1 MELKLIESS
10 TTPHSGYG
18 AGSGEI
24 IREEY
29 ECPCGNGKVI
39 YEKEAIP
46 GFRDADVYCTC
57 KECYEKHEFS
67 RGTAQAKKVI

>member
-1 MELKLIESS
+1 LSKWKLNKKKGSDDMELKLIESS

-39 YEKEAIP
+39 YEK
-46 GFRDADVYCTC
+46 RS
-57 KECYEKHEFS
+57 HS
-67 RGTAQAKKVI
+67 RI